1 MRNLISP
8 GFRLARSVQHLKA
21 DDGFTIFIKFQCI
34 SSSIDKVDNRALL
47 EGLTVVDLDNHTFI
61 GVFSRRFDLCSQ
73 RQLEVGRSEGCGG
86 ESTWASIPLRGGE
99 SPLGLDPLVAAAFAA
114 RPTNPPW

>member
-1 MRNLISP
+1 M
-8 GFRLARSVQHLKA
+8 G
-21 DDGFTIFIKFQCI
+21 
-34 SSSIDKVDNRALL
+34 KVDNRALL
-47 EGLTVVDLDNHTFI
+47 EGLTVVDHDNHTFI
-61 GVFSRRFDLCSQ
+61 GVFSRHFDLCSQ
-73 RQLEVGRSEGCGG
+73 RQLEVGRQEGCGG